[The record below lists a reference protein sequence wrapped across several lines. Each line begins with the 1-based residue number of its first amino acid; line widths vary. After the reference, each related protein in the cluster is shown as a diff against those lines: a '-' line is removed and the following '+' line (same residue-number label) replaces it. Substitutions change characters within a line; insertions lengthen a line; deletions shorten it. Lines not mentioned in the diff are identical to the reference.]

1 MISERHSP
9 GFSSQEGTLLLTPC
23 SYLQMCGM
31 VFGSMIEADH
41 RLRQYEAQVRL
52 QRRIA
57 RDRAKWQQYEEEFSE
72 PSSKSE

>member
-1 MISERHSP
+1 
-9 GFSSQEGTLLLTPC
+9 
-23 SYLQMCGM
+23 MCGM

-57 RDRAKWQQYEEEFSE
+57 RDRAKWQRYEEELSAQD
-72 PSSKSE
+72 PKSE